1 MNSLR
6 VRILAVA
13 LVLGLSLAG
22 GTAWALSSADLIK
35 KGVTA
40 LKDGKTEMALDAFT
54 QAQKLDPQ
62 SARPHYYI
70 ASALER
76 MGAPDSAKAEYEM
89 AIRINPKY
97 VEAHTGLGNLLRKVA
112 AASPDSAKARPLAA
126 QGTHHL
132 ELAYKYDPKDAAAV
146 YSLGQAYLRDKRF
159 DDAEKIFRKGTLLK
173 QGRAL
178 FLSGTALALE
188 GKGSTK
194 EAEELFIRARE
205 SDPNNLRVRLDL
217 GGFYERKKIPVL
229 AAPEYGRATEL
240 DPRNPETH
248 YLYGRALIG
257 MNEFNAGLAA
267 FLRATQ
273 EDSTYAPGYLES
285 GRLFYRANRAEEA
298 IEKFRKYSELRPDD
312 YLGSLE
318 LGRALAKSRIASD
331 RQSAIG
337 VLSQAN
343 ELKPDV
349 PEVLGTLCRLY
360 AEQGAD
366 SRAEALAT
374 CDKYAQLADSLTP
387 EEKLKI
393 GTLYVANQ
401 DSAKAVPLL
410 LKAAEEDPKLSRDAT
425 FQLGFLFFARQ
436 DFRSAT
442 PYFVETLKTDST
454 FVPALLNLG
463 LSQLQI
469 GEKSNAIATLRRA
482 LAVKPNDARTM
493 VWIGQTLMQMEPDSL
508 PVALDTFR
516 QAAAADSSSG
526 DALRGAGLSLL
537 LMDNCTE
544 ALAYLEQGART
555 QPEHVQ
561 GHIWLGQ
568 AHSKCRDQTKAK
580 AEFNKALEIDPTN
593 QEASRALEA
602 IRKWEAQRAAGAGA
616 KNQ

>member
-6 VRILAVA
+6 GRHLVA
-13 LVLGLSLAG
+13 TLVLGFSLVA

-35 KGVTA
+35 RGVTA
-40 LKDGKTEMALDAFT
+40 LKDGKADVAFDVFS
-54 QAQKLDPQ
+54 QAQKLEPQ
-62 SARPHYYI
+62 SPRPHYYI

-76 MGAPDSAKAEYEM
+76 LGMPDSARVEYET
-89 AIRINPKY
+89 AIRMNPKY
-97 VEAHTGLGNLLRKVA
+97 VEAHTGLGNLLRKTA
-112 AASPDSAKARPLAA
+112 APGDTVRTA
-126 QGTHHL
+126 QGTRHL
-132 ELAYKYDPKDAAAV
+132 ELAFKYDPKDAAAV
-146 YSLGQAYLRDKRF
+146 YSLGQAYLREKKYE
-159 DDAEKIFRKGTLLK
+159 DAEKIFRKGTLLK

-188 GKGSTK
+188 GKGSMK

-267 FLRATQ
+267 FLRSAQ
-273 EDSTYAPGYLES
+273 EDSTYAPAYLES
-285 GRLFYRANRAEEA
+285 GRLFFRANRAEEA
-298 IEKFRKYSELRPDD
+298 AEKFRRYSELKPDD
-312 YLGSLE
+312 YMGWLE
-318 LGRALAKSRIASD
+318 LGRALAKSRIVSD

-343 ELKPDV
+343 DLKPDV

-366 SRAEALAT
+366 SRDSALVI
-374 CDKYAQLADSLTP
+374 CDRYASLADSLTP

-410 LKAAEEDPKLSRDAT
+410 MKAAEEDPKLTRDAT

-436 DFRSAT
+436 DFRSAA
-442 PYFVETLKTDST
+442 PYFVETLKSDST

-469 GEKSNAIATLRRA
+469 GEKSGAIETLRRA
-482 LAVKPNDARTM
+482 LVVKPNDSRTR

-508 PVALDTFR
+508 PVALENFQ
-516 QAAAADSSSG
+516 QAAAIDSANA

-544 ALAYLEQGART
+544 ALTYLERGT
-555 QPEHVQ
+555 TVQPEHVQ
-561 GHIWLGQ
+561 GHIWLAQ
-568 AHSKCRDQTKAK
+568 AFSKCRDQSRAK
-580 AEFNKALEIDPTN
+580 GEFNKALEIDPTN
-593 QEASRALEA
+593 REASRGLDI
-602 IRKWEAQRAAGAGA
+602 IRKWEEEQTAAKAA
-616 KNQ
+616 KTQ

>member
-1 MNSLR
+1 VNTLR
-6 VRILAVA
+6 GRHLVPA
-13 LVLGLSLAG
+13 LVLGFSLAAA
-22 GTAWALSSADLIK
+22 TAWALSSADLIK
-35 KGVTA
+35 QGVTA
-40 LKDGKTEMALDAFT
+40 LKDGKTEAALDVFT
-54 QAQKLDPQ
+54 QAQRLDPNGP
-62 SARPHYYI
+62 RPHYYI

-76 MGAPDSAKAEYEM
+76 LGAPDSARAEYEA
-89 AIRINPKY
+89 AIHINPKY
-97 VEAHTGLGNLLRKVA
+97 VEAHTGLGNLLRKQG
-112 AASPDSAKARPLAA
+112 KT
-126 QGTHHL
+126 QEGTHHL

-146 YSLGQAYLRDKRF
+146 YSLGQAYLKDKKF
-159 DDAEKIFRKGTLLK
+159 DEAEKIFRKGTLLK

-178 FLSGTALALE
+178 FLAGTALALE
-188 GKGSTK
+188 GKGNLK
-194 EAEELFIRARE
+194 DAEEIFIRARE

-240 DPRNPETH
+240 DPKNPETH

-267 FLRATQ
+267 FLRAAQ
-273 EDSTYAPGYLES
+273 EDSSYAPAYLEA

-298 IEKFRKYSELRPDD
+298 AEKFRRYSELKPDD
-312 YLGSLE
+312 YVGWLE
-318 LGRALAKSRIASD
+318 LGRALAKSRIAAD

-366 SRAEALAT
+366 SRDSALVI
-374 CDKYAQLADSLTP
+374 CDRYASLADSLTP
-387 EEKLKI
+387 EENLKI

-410 LKAAEEDPKLSRDAT
+410 MKAAEQDPKLARDAT

-436 DFRSAT
+436 DYKSAT
-442 PYFVETLKTDST
+442 PYFIETLKADST
-454 FVPALLNLG
+454 FIPALLNLG

-469 GEKSNAIATLRRA
+469 GEKSKAIETLRRA
-482 LAVKPNDARTM
+482 LVVKPNDSRTM
-493 VWIGQTLMQMEPDSL
+493 VWIGQTLIGMEPDSL
-508 PVALDTFR
+508 PVALETFQ
-516 QAAAADSSSG
+516 QAATADSSNA

-544 ALAYLEQGART
+544 ALAYLERGTGR
-555 QPEHVQ
+555 QPDHVQ
-561 GHIWLGQ
+561 GHIWLAQ
-568 AHSKCRDQTKAK
+568 AYSKCRDQSRAK
-580 AEFNKALEIDPTN
+580 GEFNKALEIDPTN
-593 QEASRALEA
+593 REASRGLDI
-602 IRKWEAQRAAGAGA
+602 IRKWEEQQEKARAAGA
-616 KNQ
+616 KTQ

>member
-1 MNSLR
+1 GARVNFLR
-6 VRILAVA
+6 GHHLVA
-13 LVLGLSLAG
+13 TLVLGLSLAT

-35 KGVTA
+35 RGVAA
-40 LKDGKTEMALDAFT
+40 LKDGKTESALDAFS
-54 QAQKLDPQ
+54 QAQRLDPNGP
-62 SARPHYYI
+62 RPHYYI
-70 ASALER
+70 ATALER
-76 MGAPDSAKAEYEM
+76 MGAPDSARAEYET

-97 VEAHTGLGNLLRKVA
+97 TEAHTGLGNLLRKQG
-112 AASPDSAKARPLAA
+112 KAED
-126 QGTHHL
+126 GTHHL

-146 YSLGQAYLRDKRF
+146 YSLGQAYLKDKRY

-248 YLYGRALIG
+248 FLYGRALIG

-267 FLRATQ
+267 FLRAAQ
-273 EDSTYAPGYLES
+273 EDSTYAPAYLEA
-285 GRLFYRANRAEEA
+285 GRLFFRANRAEEA
-298 IEKFRKYSELRPDD
+298 IDKFRRYSELKPDD
-312 YLGSLE
+312 YVGSLE

-337 VLSQAN
+337 VLTQAN

-360 AEQGAD
+360 AEQGTD
-366 SRAEALAT
+366 SREEALKI
-374 CDKYAQLADSLTP
+374 CDKYASLTDSLTP

-410 LKAAEEDPKLSRDAT
+410 MKAAEEDPKLARDAT

-436 DFRSAT
+436 DFRSAA

-469 GEKSNAIATLRRA
+469 GEKSNAIGTLRRA
-482 LAVKPNDARTM
+482 LV
-493 VWIGQTLMQMEPDSL
+493 V
-508 PVALDTFR
+508 
-516 QAAAADSSSG
+516 
-526 DALRGAGLSLL
+526 
-537 LMDNCTE
+537 
-544 ALAYLEQGART
+544 
-555 QPEHVQ
+555 
-561 GHIWLGQ
+561 
-568 AHSKCRDQTKAK
+568 
-580 AEFNKALEIDPTN
+580 
-593 QEASRALEA
+593 
-602 IRKWEAQRAAGAGA
+602 
-616 KNQ
+616 

>member
-6 VRILAVA
+6 GRHLVA
-13 LVLGLSLAG
+13 TLVLGCSLVA

-35 KGVTA
+35 RGVTA
-40 LKDGKTEMALDAFT
+40 LKDGKADVAFDVFS
-54 QAQKLDPQ
+54 QAQKLDPN
-62 SARPHYYI
+62 SPRPHYYL

-76 MGAPDSAKAEYEM
+76 LGMPDSARAEYET
-89 AIRINPKY
+89 AIRMSPKY
-97 VEAHTGLGNLLRKVA
+97 VEAHTGLGNLLRKA
-112 AASPDSAKARPLAA
+112 GAASGDTVKTA
-126 QGTHHL
+126 QGTRHL
-132 ELAYKYDPKDAAAV
+132 ELAFKYDPKDAAAV
-146 YSLGQAYLRDKRF
+146 YSLGQAHLKDKRY
-159 DDAEKIFRKGTLLK
+159 DEAEKIFRKGTLLK

-178 FLSGTALALE
+178 FLAGTALALE
-188 GKGSTK
+188 GKQQLK

-267 FLRATQ
+267 FLRSSQ
-273 EDSTYAPGYLES
+273 EDSTYAPAYLEA
-285 GRLFYRANRAEEA
+285 GRLFFRANRAEEA
-298 IEKFRKYSELRPDD
+298 AEKFRRYSELKPDD
-312 YLGSLE
+312 YRGWLE

-343 ELKPDV
+343 DLKPNV

-360 AEQGAD
+360 AEQGSDA
-366 SRAEALAT
+366 RAEALET
-374 CDKYAQLADSLTP
+374 CDKYASLADSLTP

-410 LKAAEEDPKLSRDAT
+410 MKAAEEDPKLTRDAT

-436 DFRSAT
+436 DFRSAA
-442 PYFVETLKTDST
+442 PYFVETLKSDSA

-469 GEKSNAIATLRRA
+469 GEKSSAIETLRRA
-482 LAVKPNDARTM
+482 LVVKPNDARTR

-508 PVALDTFR
+508 PVALENFQ
-516 QAAAADSSSG
+516 QAAALDSSNA
-526 DALRGAGLSLL
+526 DASRGAGLSLL

-544 ALAYLEQGART
+544 ALAYLEQGAKT

-568 AHSKCRDQTKAK
+568 AFSKCRDQSRAK
-580 AEFNKALEIDPTN
+580 AEFNRALEIDPTN
-593 QEASRALEA
+593 KEASRALEA
-602 IRKWEAQRAAGAGA
+602 IRKWEEQQAAAKAA

>member
-1 MNSLR
+1 VNSLR
-6 VRILAVA
+6 GRHLVA
-13 LVLGLSLAG
+13 MLVLGLSFAT
-22 GTAWALSSADLIK
+22 GTAWALASADLIK
-35 KGVTA
+35 RGVAA
-40 LKDGKTEMALDAFT
+40 LKDGKTEAALDAFT
-54 QAQKLDPQ
+54 QAQRLEPNG
-62 SARPHYYI
+62 ARPHYYI
-70 ASALER
+70 ATALER
-76 MGAPDSAKAEYEM
+76 LGSPDSARAEYEA

-97 VEAHTGLGNLLRKVA
+97 VEAHTGLGNLQRKMA
-112 AASPDSAKARPLAA
+112 AVSGDSTKAAE
-126 QGTHHL
+126 GTHHL
-132 ELAYKYDPKDAAAV
+132 ELAFKYDPKDAAAV
-146 YSLGQAYLRDKRF
+146 YSLGQAYLRDKRY

-188 GKGSTK
+188 GKGSMK

-267 FLRATQ
+267 FLRASQ
-273 EDSTYAPGYLES
+273 EDSTYAPAYLEA
-285 GRLFYRANRAEEA
+285 GRLFFRANRAEEA
-298 IEKFRKYSELRPDD
+298 IDKFRRYSELKPDD

-337 VLSQAN
+337 VLTRAN

-360 AEQGAD
+360 AEQGTEA
-366 SRAEALAT
+366 REEALKI
-374 CDKYAQLADSLTP
+374 CDKYASLTDSLTP

-410 LKAAEEDPKLSRDAT
+410 RKAAEEDPKLARDAT

-436 DFRSAT
+436 DFRSAA

-469 GEKSNAIATLRRA
+469 GEKSNAIGTLRRA
-482 LAVKPNDARTM
+482 LVVKPNDARTM

-508 PVALDTFR
+508 PVALETFQ
-516 QAAAADSSSG
+516 QAAAADSSNG

-544 ALAYLEQGART
+544 ALSYLDRGAKT

-561 GHIWLGQ
+561 GHIWLAQ
-568 AHSKCRDQTKAK
+568 AYSKCRDQAKAK
-580 AEFNKALEIDPTN
+580 TEFNKALEIDPTN
-593 QEASRALEA
+593 REASRGLEI
-602 IRKWEAQRAAGAGA
+602 IRKWEEQQAARAAGA
-616 KNQ
+616 KTQ

>member
-6 VRILAVA
+6 GRHLVTT
-13 LVLGLSLAG
+13 LVLGLSLVA
-22 GTAWALSSADLIK
+22 GTAWALSAADLIK
-35 KGVTA
+35 RGIAA
-40 LKDGKTEMALDAFT
+40 LKDGKTELAYDSFG
-54 QAQKLDPQ
+54 QAQKLDPN
-62 SARPHYYI
+62 SPRPHYFI
-70 ASALER
+70 ATALER
-76 MGAPDSAKAEYEM
+76 MGAPDSARTEYET
-89 AIRINPKY
+89 AIRMNPKY
-97 VEAHTGLGNLLRKVA
+97 VEAHTGLGNLLRKTA
-112 AASPDSAKARPLAA
+112 AASGDTAKAA
-126 QGTHHL
+126 QGLQHL
-132 ELAYKYDPKDAAAV
+132 ELAFKYDPKDAAAV
-146 YSLGQAYLRDKRF
+146 YSLGQAYLREKRYE
-159 DDAEKIFRKGTLLK
+159 DAEKIFRKGTLLK

-178 FLSGTALALE
+178 FLAGTALALE
-188 GKGSTK
+188 GKGSLK

-205 SDPNNLRVRLDL
+205 SDPSNLRVRLDL

-240 DPRNPETH
+240 DPTNPETH

-267 FLRATQ
+267 FLRASQ
-273 EDSTYAPGYLES
+273 EDSSYAPAYLES
-285 GRLFYRANRAEEA
+285 GRLFFRANRAEEA
-298 IEKFRKYSELRPDD
+298 AEKFRRYSELKPDD
-312 YLGSLE
+312 YVGWLE

-343 ELKPDV
+343 DLKPNV

-366 SRAEALAT
+366 SRDSALVI
-374 CDKYAQLADSLTP
+374 CDRYASLADSLTP

-410 LKAAEEDPKLSRDAT
+410 LKAAEEDPKLARDAT

-436 DFRSAT
+436 DFRSAA

-482 LAVKPNDARTM
+482 LVVKPNDARTM

-508 PVALDTFR
+508 PVALETFQ
-516 QAAAADSSSG
+516 QAAAADSANG
-526 DALRGAGLSLL
+526 DAQRGAGLSLL
-537 LMDNCTE
+537 LMDNCNE
-544 ALAYLEQGART
+544 ALTYLERGT
-555 QPEHVQ
+555 TIQPDHVQ

-568 AHSKCRDQTKAK
+568 AFSKCRDQSRAK
-580 AEFNKALEIDPTN
+580 AEFNRGLEIDPTN
-593 QEASRALEA
+593 KEASRGLEI
-602 IRKWEAQRAAGAGA
+602 IRKWEEQQAAAKAAKAQ
-616 KNQ
+616 